1 MDKMHHPCMANGKNA
16 NVENPSMFWQQG
28 RTHYLQL
35 ANPKKKVLKNWQNLW
50 IFSKS
55 FLWGLSFGVF
65 VGMFV
70 FCGKLVNFRKKKK
83 KKLLMIFYKYLIIL
97 LYSWLHIGL
106 FFFWKKCS
114 IFFTCGD

>member
-55 FLWGLSFGVF
+55 FLWGLCRHVCFLWQTCEFSKKEKEKIVDDLLQIFNHPSSYTLDYFFFGKNV
-65 VGMFV
+65 
-70 FCGKLVNFRKKKK
+70 
-83 KKLLMIFYKYLIIL
+83 
-97 LYSWLHIGL
+97 L
-106 FFFWKKCS
+106 FFS
-114 IFFTCGD
+114 LVAIENL

>member
-1 MDKMHHPCMANGKNA
+1 
-16 NVENPSMFWQQG
+16 MFWQQG

-55 FLWGLSFGVF
+55 FLWGLCRHVCFLWQTCEFS
-65 VGMFV
+65 
-70 FCGKLVNFRKKKK
+70 KKEKEK
-83 KKLLMIFYKYLIIL
+83 IVDDLLQILMIL

>member
-1 MDKMHHPCMANGKNA
+1 MANGKNA

-55 FLWGLSFGVF
+55 FLWGLCRHVCFLWQTCEFS
-65 VGMFV
+65 
-70 FCGKLVNFRKKKK
+70 KKEKEK
-83 KKLLMIFYKYLIIL
+83 IGDDLLQIFNHPSIFLATHWK
-97 LYSWLHIGL
+97 
-106 FFFWKKCS
+106 FFFGKNVT
-114 IFFTCGD
+114 IFFTFGD